1 MKSGPQENT
10 NSKTISSAVEGMG
23 KGQPMCAFSEI
34 FPYVHL
40 EGIYIV
46 LLSLLIKL
54 QNLNNTS
61 HIFYCNQKDVTYVL

>member
-10 NSKTISSAVEGMG
+10 NYKTISSAVEGMG
-23 KGQPMCAFSEI
+23 KGQPICAFSEI

-40 EGIYIV
+40 EGIYIF

-54 QNLNNTS
+54 QN
-61 HIFYCNQKDVTYVL
+61 Q

>member
-1 MKSGPQENT
+1 MKSSPQENT

-23 KGQPMCAFSEI
+23 KGQPICAFSEI

-61 HIFYCNQKDVTYVL
+61 FYYNQKDVTYIL